1 MLYNVLVIAAVVVY
15 RKKFPDMERPYK
27 AWGYPVTVVIAIVLF
42 FALMVNTLV
51 EDPKTAL
58 IGLVVPVMGIGLW
71 KLFDMK
77 LKREEQQ

>member
-1 MLYNVLVIAAVVVY
+1 M
-15 RKKFPDMERPYK
+15 YK
-27 AWGYPVTVVIAIVLF
+27 RQAWGYPVTVVIAIVLF